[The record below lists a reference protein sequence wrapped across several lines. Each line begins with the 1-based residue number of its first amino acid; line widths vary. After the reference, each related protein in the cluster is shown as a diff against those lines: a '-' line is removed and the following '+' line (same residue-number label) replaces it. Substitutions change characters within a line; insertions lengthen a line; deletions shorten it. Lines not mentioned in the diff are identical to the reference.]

1 MRPRPQPHRGRALLQ
16 AVRTFGRWDCINV
29 RQRERAKEGRFAA
42 CASLLTSQASRRT
55 PPNCGAFRVQ
65 PRGSPLRQTAC
76 WREPDSNPQSHP
88 TASGDTSSSPSSRFA
103 PDSLLE
109 EGGFEPSRSLSRA
122 TRLGHICQGSNVAY
136 DRDRSPFLQPNF
148 PMPLERSYSEDT
160 RGSVFLGRGEV
171 SDAGPVATGVL
182 GA

>member
-1 MRPRPQPHRGRALLQ
+1 VEPITEF
-16 AVRTFGRWDCINV
+16 V
-29 RQRERAKEGRFAA
+29 
-42 CASLLTSQASRRT
+42 
-55 PPNCGAFRVQ
+55 
-65 PRGSPLRQTAC
+65 
-76 WREPDSNPQSHP
+76 PDSP
-88 TASGDTSSSPSSRFA
+88 
-103 PDSLLE
+103 LE
-109 EGGFEPSRSLSRA
+109 EGGFEPSRSLSRSLSRA